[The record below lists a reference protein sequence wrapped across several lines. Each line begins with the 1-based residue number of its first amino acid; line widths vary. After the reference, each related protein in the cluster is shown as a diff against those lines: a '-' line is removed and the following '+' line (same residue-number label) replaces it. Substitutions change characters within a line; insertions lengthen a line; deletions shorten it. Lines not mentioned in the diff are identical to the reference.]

1 MYAYLDKRN
10 GEEEERER
18 RKERGKERGLLS
30 RHNHLLKLRAAS
42 SLTQEELPLPLCFL
56 SLPCVSE

>member
-30 RHNHLLKLRAAS
+30 RHNHLPKLRAAS
-42 SLTQEELPLPLCFL
+42 HTRRAPSASLL
-56 SLPCVSE
+56 SLSPLRL